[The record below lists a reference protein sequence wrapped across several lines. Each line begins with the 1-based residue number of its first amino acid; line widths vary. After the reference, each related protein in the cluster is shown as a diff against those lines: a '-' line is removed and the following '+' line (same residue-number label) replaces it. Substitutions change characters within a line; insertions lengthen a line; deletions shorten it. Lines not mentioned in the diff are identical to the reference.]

1 MEWDLF
7 EVLRILN
14 VFVEFWVENIIIF
27 ILFVFDEILLVN
39 ICLEL
44 VVMILL
50 RVLKLICNWFS
61 ILLVFCNA

>member
-61 ILLVFCNA
+61 ILLVFCNV

>member
-61 ILLVFCNA
+61 ISLVFCNV